1 MSTDSKVELSRQNI
15 ADMIAEE
22 HKLSNAKADRIVKG
36 VFDAISE
43 VSFTAYYYV
52 LCV

>member
-43 VSFTAYYYV
+43 VSFTTYYYV
-52 LCV
+52 LCL